1 MSEPITI
8 RINDSLRAIYK
19 VDTDPIYKVLIC
31 DKDGVPETVI
41 SKPTDFNIGAIA
53 NNIEYL
59 RRLGKDL
66 VKQLYIDQASGE
78 FLKYELETF
87 FKSLRLQDETE
98 ASWIARTISLVFQP
112 RVSQASIIYALRPYS
127 SMEPEIITGGG
138 DSAFADSSFADRYT
152 KYQTTF
158 DGETFVVYPAYGQT
172 ASSSYYSIVV
182 ILYDTPSAS
191 LYTVSDI
198 INKYIAAG
206 ISFKIEI
213 RFSMI

>member
-1 MSEPITI
+1 MPEPITI

-19 VDTDPIYKVLIC
+19 VDSDPIYKAVIC
-31 DKDGVPETVI
+31 DRDGIPESSIV
-41 SKPTDFNIGAIA
+41 KPTDFNLGAVA

-66 VKQLYIDQASGE
+66 LKQLYINQASGE

-87 FKSLRLQDETE
+87 FKNLRLQDETE
-98 ASWIARTISLVFQP
+98 AAWTARTISLVFQP
-112 RVSQASIIYALRPYS
+112 RVSKASIIYALRPYS
-127 SMEPEIITGGG
+127 SIEPEIVQGGG
-138 DSAFADSSFADRYT
+138 DSAFADVSFADRMT
-152 KYQTTF
+152 KYTTTF
-158 DGETFVVYPAYGQT
+158 DGETFIVYPAYAQT
-172 ASSSYYSIVV
+172 ESSAFYSIVV

-213 RFSMI
+213 RITP

>member
-1 MSEPITI
+1 MSEPIAI
-8 RINDSLRAIYK
+8 RINDSLRAIYN
-19 VDTDPIYKVLIC
+19 VDTDPIYKAVIC
-31 DKDGVPETVI
+31 DRDGIPESAIV
-41 SKPTDFNIGAIA
+41 KPTDFNLGAVT

-66 VKQLYIDQASGE
+66 LKQLYINQASGE
-78 FLKYELETF
+78 FLKYELEIF

-112 RVSQASIIYALRPYS
+112 RVSKASIVYALRPYS
-127 SMEPEIITGGG
+127 SLEPEIISGGG
-138 DSAFADSSFADRYT
+138 DSAFADSSFADRMT
-152 KYQTTF
+152 KYTTTF
-158 DGETFVVYPAYGQT
+158 DGNNFVVYPAYAQT
-172 ASSSYYSIVV
+172 ESSAYYSIVI
-182 ILYDTPSAS
+182 ILYDTPNSS

-213 RFSMI
+213 RITP